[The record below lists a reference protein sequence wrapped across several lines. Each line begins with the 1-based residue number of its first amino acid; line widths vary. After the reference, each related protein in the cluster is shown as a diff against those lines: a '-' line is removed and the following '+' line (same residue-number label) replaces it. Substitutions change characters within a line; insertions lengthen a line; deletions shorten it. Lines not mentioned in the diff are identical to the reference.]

1 MCAGYPW
8 QESYKAAIVETNV
21 MKLRERI
28 QSAKAAIDTRLHD
41 LQLDHGGTPEE
52 RQAITDALN
61 GLNFLRRE
69 LENRSR
75 ETDSSDS

>member
-1 MCAGYPW
+1 MRRLSLARIV
-8 QESYKAAIVETNV
+8 QAAIVETNV